1 MPVDDILALDEL
13 TDDGA
18 PNPRG
23 RGRSSWIVFA
33 ALGFACV
40 FVVVEIFANL
50 GIKDSIGHAEQTLTV
65 AQAAAGRVSAADG
78 DLNGADPT
86 RMEAVE
92 PSLQWIAGS
101 DQATGLDEVSVAT
114 QNGDWGAAVEARPG
128 ACFYLHLTSGG
139 ATYYGVGTSCTG
151 QEALQATDPRW

>member
-128 ACFYLHLTSGG
+128 ACFYLHLTSDG

>member
-23 RGRSSWIVFA
+23 RSRSSWIVFA

-92 PSLQWIAGS
+92 PSLKWIAGS

>member
-1 MPVDDILALDEL
+1 MPVDDTLALDEL

-18 PNPRG
+18 PLPRG
-23 RGRSSWIVFA
+23 KGRSSWIVFA

-65 AQAAAGRVSAADG
+65 AQAAAGRVAAADG
-78 DLNGADPT
+78 DYRGADHL
-86 RMEAVE
+86 RLEAVE
-92 PSLQWIAGS
+92 PSLQWIAGG
-101 DQATGLDEVSVAT
+101 DQATGADEVSVAT
-114 QNGDWGAAVEARPG
+114 QNGDWAAAVEARPG
-128 ACFYLHLTSGG
+128 ACFYLHVTSEG
-139 ATYYGVGTSCTG
+139 TTFYGVGTSCTG